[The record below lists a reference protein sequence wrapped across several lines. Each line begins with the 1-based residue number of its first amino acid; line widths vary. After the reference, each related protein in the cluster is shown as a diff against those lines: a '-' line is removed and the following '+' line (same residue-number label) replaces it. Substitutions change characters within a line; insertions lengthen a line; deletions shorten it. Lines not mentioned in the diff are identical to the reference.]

1 MVLVVKNPS
10 VNAGDI
16 RDAGRTLWSGRCPG
30 RGHGNSLWYSCWR
43 ISRTEEPGGLQSI
56 ESQTVR
62 HEWSNLA
69 HMHILDNL
77 EEIDKFLEPDNF
89 ISPTRRDKKAFLND
103 HCKKIE
109 ETRDLLKKIRDTKGT
124 FHAKMGTA
132 KDKLYG
138 PKRSRSY

>member
-1 MVLVVKNPS
+1 
-10 VNAGDI
+10 
-16 RDAGRTLWSGRCPG
+16 
-30 RGHGNSLWYSCWR
+30 
-43 ISRTEEPGGLQSI
+43 
-56 ESQTVR
+56 
-62 HEWSNLA
+62 
-69 HMHILDNL
+69 MHILDNL

-89 ISPTRRDKKAFLND
+89 ISPTRRDKKALLND

-124 FHAKMGTA
+124 FHAKKGTA